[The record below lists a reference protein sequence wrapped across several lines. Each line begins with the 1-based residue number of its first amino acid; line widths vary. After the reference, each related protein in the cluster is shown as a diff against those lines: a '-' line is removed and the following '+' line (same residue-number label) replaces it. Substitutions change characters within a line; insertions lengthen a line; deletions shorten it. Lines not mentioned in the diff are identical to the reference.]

1 MAKKQVIK
9 GSKARPRL
17 RTTVTLSHI
26 YAQVIDD
33 IEGKTLAAASTL
45 DKEFGKKK
53 LSSNVESAK
62 KIGTMLAERAKKV
75 GVETVVFDRGPKRYH
90 GKVKALADAARQAGL
105 KF

>member
-9 GSKARPRL
+9 GSKTRPRL